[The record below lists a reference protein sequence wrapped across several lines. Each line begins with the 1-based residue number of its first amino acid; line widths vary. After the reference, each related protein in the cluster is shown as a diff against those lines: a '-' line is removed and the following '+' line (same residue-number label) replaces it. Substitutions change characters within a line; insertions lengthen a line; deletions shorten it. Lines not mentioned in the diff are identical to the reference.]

1 MTSPPRPTLS
11 RTLQSKPRRVHL
23 VLRDGSEVEGGIFLN
38 PGQSLAPYLGTRK
51 GGWVNLVDATW
62 LLPEEAAVAHAV
74 LQCDHLMYAYGVEED
89 ASKSFVQNSS
99 VVLRRVE
106 VTLTND
112 THVRGDLA
120 IAERQRLSDFLF
132 TSGKF
137 IPLVGAVRVDTGQ
150 QVGDIALNHA
160 AVRVLHDAGTASV
173 GRPKVAPDKPATLG
187 TPRPSLSGAM
197 TPDHTSEHTPDHASE
212 QPPDQAATPAGV
224 VMRTTIQGPDAPF
237 IVETIVPPGVPP
249 RASTERRQRMRP
261 SLRLNVD
268 DATGSPVEEYDPGDD
283 NGPYSAHVNAIADRA
298 ALHWLTTLA
307 ERFGLAVADPR
318 KLTPGFTTEDLWTG
332 IARANDL
339 SVTELAEHVGASF
352 RLPVARFNEIEASA
366 VAVLSAEIVHKYN
379 VCPLRLADDA
389 LVVACSDPTDRALD
403 TALREASGRAIR
415 FEVAAPQA
423 IRGALDWW
431 YRESV

>member
-1 MTSPPRPTLS
+1 M
-11 RTLQSKPRRVHL
+11 HL

-51 GGWVNLVDATW
+51 GGWVNLVEATW
-62 LLPEEAAVAHAV
+62 LFPKEAAVAHAV
-74 LQCDHLMYAYGVEED
+74 LQSDHLMYAYGVEDD
-89 ASKSFVQNSS
+89 ATKSAMPNSS

-112 THVRGDLA
+112 THIRGDLA

-173 GRPKVAPDKPATLG
+173 RNPKDSTTASPAPTALG
-187 TPRPSLSGAM
+187 APRPSL
-197 TPDHTSEHTPDHASE
+197 
-212 QPPDQAATPAGV
+212 AAGTPAV
-224 VMRTTIQGPDAPF
+224 PSTPTAPAVTVSRTTIQGPDAPF
-237 IVETIVPPGVPP
+237 VVESVIPVGAAP
-249 RASTERRQRMRP
+249 RASAERRQRMRP

-268 DATGSPVEEYDPGDD
+268 DESDTPVEEFDPGDD
-283 NGPYSAHVNAIADRA
+283 DGPFSAHVNAIADRA

-307 ERFGLAVADPR
+307 ERYGLAIADPR
-318 KLTPGFTTEDLWTG
+318 KLTAGFTTEDLWTG

-352 RLPVARFNEIEASA
+352 RLPVARFNEIEARA
-366 VAVLSAEIVHKYN
+366 VAVLSAEIVRQYN

-389 LVVACSDPTDRALD
+389 LVVACADPTDRELAS
-403 TALREASGRAIR
+403 TLRTASGKEVR

-431 YRESV
+431 YRETA

>member
-1 MTSPPRPTLS
+1 VS

-23 VLRDGSEVEGGIFLN
+23 VLRDGSEIEGGIFLN

-51 GGWVNLVDATW
+51 GGWVNLVEATW
-62 LLPEEAAVAHAV
+62 LLPAEAAVAHAV
-74 LQCDHLMYAYGVEED
+74 LQCDLLMYAYAVDED
-89 ASKSFVQNSS
+89 VTTPVVQNSS
-99 VVLRRVE
+99 GVLRRVE

-187 TPRPSLSGAM
+187 APRPSLSGAT
-197 TPDHTSEHTPDHASE
+197 TPDHTAEHTPN
-212 QPPDQAATPAGV
+212 PAAAPAGV

-261 SLRLNVD
+261 SLRLNLD
-268 DATGSPVEEYDPGDD
+268 DATGSPVEEYDPGDED
-283 NGPYSAHVNAIADRA
+283 GPYSAHVNAIADRA

-307 ERFGLAVADPR
+307 ERYGLAIADPR
-318 KLTPGFTTEDLWTG
+318 RLTPGFTTEDLWTG

-352 RLPVARFNEIEASA
+352 RLPIARFNEIEARA
-366 VAVLSAEIVHKYN
+366 VALLGAEIVHKYN
-379 VCPLRLADDA
+379 VCPLRLAEDI

-415 FEVAAPQA
+415 FEIAAPQA

-431 YRESV
+431 YRDSV

>member
-1 MTSPPRPTLS
+1 M
-11 RTLQSKPRRVHL
+11 HL

-51 GGWVNLVDATW
+51 GGWVNLVEATW
-62 LLPEEAAVAHAV
+62 LFPEEAAVAHAV
-74 LQCDHLMYAYGVEED
+74 LQCDHLMYAYGADED
-89 ASKSFVQNSS
+89 AAKTINQNSS

-112 THVRGDLA
+112 THIRGDLA

-173 GRPKVAPDKPATLG
+173 GHPKALPETPTALG
-187 TPRPSLSGAM
+187 TPRPSLSGG
-197 TPDHTSEHTPDHASE
+197 
-212 QPPDQAATPAGV
+212 TPAVPDAKPEVKPNPSGV
-224 VMRTTIQGPDAPF
+224 VTRTTIQGPDAPF
-237 IVETIVPPGVPP
+237 VVETVVPVGAAP

-268 DATGSPVEEYDPGDD
+268 DESGSPVEEFDPGDLD
-283 NGPYSAHVNAIADRA
+283 GPYSAHVNAIADRA

-307 ERFGLAVADPR
+307 ERYGLAVADPR

-332 IARANDL
+332 ISRANDL

-352 RLPVARFNEIEASA
+352 RLPVARFNEIEAGA
-366 VAVLSAEIVHKYN
+366 VALLSAEFVHKHN
-379 VCPLRLADDA
+379 VCPLRLADDT
-389 LVVACSDPTDRALD
+389 LVVACADPTDRELEA
-403 TALREASGRAIR
+403 ALRAACGREVR
-415 FEVAAPQA
+415 FEIAAPQA
-423 IRGALDWW
+423 IRGTLDWW
-431 YRESV
+431 YRDTP

>member
-1 MTSPPRPTLS
+1 MTSPPRQPAS

-51 GGWVNLVDATW
+51 GGWVNLVEAKW
-62 LLPEEAAVAHAV
+62 LVPEAAAVAHAV
-74 LQCDHLMYAYGVEED
+74 LQCDHLMYAYHVDED
-89 ASKSFVQNSS
+89 AAKSVTQNST

-112 THVRGDLA
+112 TQIRGDLA

-132 TSGKF
+132 TAGKF
-137 IPLVGAVRVDTGQ
+137 IPLVGAVRVDTGA

-160 AVRVLHDAGTASV
+160 AVRVLHDAGTPSV
-173 GRPKVAPDKPATLG
+173 GRAKEAPETPAARG
-187 TPRPSLSGAM
+187 TPRPSLSGGQPRVPAR
-197 TPDHTSEHTPDHASE
+197 DAS
-212 QPPDQAATPAGV
+212 PASSGLV
-224 VMRTTIQGPDAPF
+224 VRTTIQGPDAPF
-237 IVETIVPPGVPP
+237 VVETTVPAGAPP

-261 SLRLNVD
+261 SLRLNLD
-268 DATGSPVEEYDPGDD
+268 DTSATPVEEYDPGDE

-307 ERFGLAVADPR
+307 ERYGLAIADPR
-318 KLTPGFTTEDLWTG
+318 KLTAGFTTQDLWAG

-366 VAVLSAEIVHKYN
+366 VALLSQEIVHQHN
-379 VCPLRLADDA
+379 VCPMRLDGET
-389 LVVACSDPTDRALD
+389 LIVACSDPTDRALMA
-403 TALREASGRAIR
+403 ALRNATGKEIR

-431 YRESV
+431 YREAP

>member
-1 MTSPPRPTLS
+1 MTSPPRPTVS

-51 GGWVNLVDATW
+51 GGWVNLVEATW
-62 LLPEEAAVAHAV
+62 LFPEEAAVAHAV
-74 LQCDHLMYAYGVEED
+74 LQCDHLMYAYGADDD
-89 ASKSFVQNSS
+89 AAKTIVQNSS
-99 VVLRRVE
+99 VVLRKVE

-112 THVRGDLA
+112 THIRGDLA

-137 IPLVGAVRVDTGQ
+137 IPLVAAMRVDTGQ

-160 AVRVLHDAGTASV
+160 AVRVLHDAGTASA
-173 GRPKVAPDKPATLG
+173 GRPKTAPDTPTALG
-187 TPRPSLSGAM
+187 TPRPSLAGSMPPGHA
-197 TPDHTSEHTPDHASE
+197 PDPSTD
-212 QPPDQAATPAGV
+212 AAGIITR
-224 VMRTTIQGPDAPF
+224 MTIQGPDAPF
-237 IVETIVPPGVPP
+237 VVETTVPAGAAP

-268 DATGSPVEEYDPGDD
+268 DESDSPVEEFDPGDAE
-283 NGPYSAHVNAIADRA
+283 GPFSAHVNAIADRA

-307 ERFGLAVADPR
+307 ERYGLAIADPR
-318 KLTPGFTTEDLWTG
+318 KLTPGFTTQDLWTG

-352 RLPVARFNEIEASA
+352 RLPVARFNEIEPSA
-366 VAVLSAEIVHKYN
+366 IALLSQEIVHKHN
-379 VCPLRLADDA
+379 VCPMRVDGDT
-389 LVVACSDPTDRALD
+389 LVVACSDPTDRELEA
-403 TALREASGRAIR
+403 ALRSASHKEIR

-431 YRESV
+431 YRETP